1 MTNQL
6 KTAQASVLHKD
17 ILIHKQ
23 IYSGNY
29 SSVFLVK
36 GKEEEEEMVLKVF

>member
-1 MTNQL
+1 MSNQL
-6 KTAQASVLHKD
+6 KRAQESVLHKH
-17 ILIHKQ
+17 IRIHKQ